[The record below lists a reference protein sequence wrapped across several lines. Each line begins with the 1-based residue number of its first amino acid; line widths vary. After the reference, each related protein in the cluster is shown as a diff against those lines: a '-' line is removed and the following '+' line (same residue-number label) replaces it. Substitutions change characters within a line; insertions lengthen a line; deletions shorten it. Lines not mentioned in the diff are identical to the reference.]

1 MVESLLHSGRSHGR
15 LLVGLVALAAIA
27 VSGAC
32 SINPATGQR
41 QFSLIGEQQ
50 EIAMGREYDK
60 SIEAELGLYP
70 DEELQGYVQELGGRL
85 AAQSERPDLPWEFH
99 VVDDSTVNAF
109 ALPGGYIYV
118 TRGILAFFDSEAQLV
133 SVLGHEIGHVTARH
147 SVEQMSRAQ
156 LAQLGVGIA
165 MVASEEF
172 RKYSDL
178 AQLGLGVLF
187 LKFGRDD
194 EKQSDDLG
202 LRYLVRAGYDPTEMP
217 SVFDML
223 DRQGSLHDQPR
234 LPEWQSTH
242 PNPDRRAD
250 RIQDAISM
258 LPPDQR
264 QGTVNREAYLERLDG
279 LVFGTDP
286 RQGYAVGSVFY
297 HPDMEFHF
305 TFPEGWKVVN
315 QRAIV
320 AGISPQED
328 GVVALTVAQG
338 DNPLEAANAF
348 FSQEGIQRGQ
358 RLRQDFF
365 EFKVAPQTDPQ
376 TGQTRAGVK
385 GSVGFVAHK
394 DLVFRLICYT
404 APEKWGSYSRTMQQ
418 SLLSFKTLRIRRF
431 LDVQPK
437 KIDIVRLP
445 RSMTL
450 NEFNR
455 QYPSTIDFEVL
466 EVLNGVDSDTRLES
480 GRLMKRVV
488 GKDPPKK

>member
-1 MVESLLHSGRSHGR
+1 MRRS
-15 LLVGLVALAAIA
+15 VFGLAALAAIV

-50 EIAMGREYDK
+50 EIAMGAEYDK

-70 DEELQGYVQELGGRL
+70 DEELQQYVQDLGGRL
-85 AAQSERPDLPWEFH
+85 AAQSERPELPWEFH

-109 ALPGGYIYV
+109 ALPGGFIYV

-156 LAQLGVGIA
+156 LAQLGIGIA
-165 MVASEEF
+165 SVASEEF
-172 RKYSDL
+172 RKYSGL

-202 LRYLVRAGYDPTEMP
+202 LRYLVRAGYDPSEMP
-217 SVFDML
+217 PVFDML
-223 DRQGSLHDQPR
+223 DRQGQLHDQPR

-250 RIQDAISM
+250 RIAEAITT
-258 LPPDQR
+258 LPSDQR
-264 QGTVNREAYLERLDG
+264 QGTVNREAYLEKLDG

-297 HPDMEFHF
+297 HPEMEFYF

-315 QRAIV
+315 QRTIV
-320 AGISPQED
+320 AGVSPQED

-338 DNPLEAANAF
+338 DTPQEASNTF

-358 RLRQDFF
+358 RLRQDFYD
-365 EFKVAPQTDPQ
+365 FKVPPQTDPQ
-376 TGQTRAGVK
+376 TGQTRAGVN
-385 GSVGFVAHK
+385 GSVGFVAHHG
-394 DLVFRLICYT
+394 LVFRLICYT
-404 APEKWGSYSRTMQQ
+404 APGKWGAYSGTMQR
-418 SLLSFKTLRIRRF
+418 SLSTFRNLTNRRF
-431 LDVQPK
+431 LDVQAK
-437 KIDIVRLP
+437 TIDIVRLP
-445 RSMTL
+445 RSMTFA
-450 NEFNR
+450 EFNR
-455 QYPSTIDFEVL
+455 QFPSTVDEDVL
-466 EVLNGVDSDTRLES
+466 EVLNGVEADTRLES
-480 GRLMKRVV
+480 GRMMKRVV
-488 GKDPPKK
+488 GNDPPQQ